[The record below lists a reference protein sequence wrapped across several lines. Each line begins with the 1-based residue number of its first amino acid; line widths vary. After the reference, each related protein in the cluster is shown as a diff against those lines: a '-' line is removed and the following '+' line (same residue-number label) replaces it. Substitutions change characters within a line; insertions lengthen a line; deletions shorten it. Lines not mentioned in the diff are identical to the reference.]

1 MPAPPGKGKSSI
13 RRPLRKI
20 WTRAAL
26 PGRVQR
32 ICADDELTGCVV
44 RLPAGTGVGVGAGV
58 DVGVGAGVGVGVGA
72 AVGAGVGVGVGPAV
86 GVGVGAGVGAAV
98 GAGVGVGVG
107 KMGGSVGKMMGEGVG
122 VGVGVGVAFLAC
134 PGGVFFRGPEMLV
147 DFDAVADAR
156 GVADEPLADVV
167 LVVSAT
173 VPPVAK
179 GLLPLTRRS
188 TVPTA
193 RRINTT
199 ETRPRP
205 ARRSILAPPRGLR
218 SVEAVPPLPTNLR
231 GEAYEAGG
239 EATTAKSVRRNDSR
253 NVNSA
258 LTVAAHVFPGRAT
271 TSMSRL
277 PGQIDS

>member
-58 DVGVGAGVGVGVGA
+58 GVGVGA
-72 AVGAGVGVGVGPAV
+72 AVGAGVGVGVGPAA
-86 GVGVGAGVGAAV
+86 GVGVGAAV
-98 GAGVGVGVG
+98 GAGVGVGLGVG
-107 KMGGSVGKMMGEGVG
+107 KMGGSVGKMMGEVVGVG
-122 VGVGVGVAFLAC
+122 VGVGVAVGVAFLAC
-134 PGGVFFRGPEMLV
+134 PGGVFFTGPEVLV
-147 DFDAVADAR
+147 DFDAVADAP
-156 GVADEPLADVV
+156 GVADEPLGDVV

-205 ARRSILAPPRGLR
+205 ARRSILAPPRGA
-218 SVEAVPPLPTNLR
+218 SI
-231 GEAYEAGG
+231 G
-239 EATTAKSVRRNDSR
+239 
-253 NVNSA
+253 
-258 LTVAAHVFPGRAT
+258 
-271 TSMSRL
+271 
-277 PGQIDS
+277 

>member
-58 DVGVGAGVGVGVGA
+58 GVGVGAGVGV
-72 AVGAGVGVGVGPAV
+72 
-86 GVGVGAGVGAAV
+86 GVGAAV

-134 PGGVFFRGPEMLV
+134 PGGVFFTGPEMLV
-147 DFDAVADAR
+147 DV
-156 GVADEPLADVV
+156 
-167 LVVSAT
+167 
-173 VPPVAK
+173 
-179 GLLPLTRRS
+179 
-188 TVPTA
+188 
-193 RRINTT
+193 
-199 ETRPRP
+199 
-205 ARRSILAPPRGLR
+205 
-218 SVEAVPPLPTNLR
+218 
-231 GEAYEAGG
+231 
-239 EATTAKSVRRNDSR
+239 
-253 NVNSA
+253 
-258 LTVAAHVFPGRAT
+258 
-271 TSMSRL
+271 
-277 PGQIDS
+277 

>member
-58 DVGVGAGVGVGVGA
+58 GVGVGVGAGVGVGVGA
-72 AVGAGVGVGVGPAV
+72 AVGAGVGVGVGPAMGV
-86 GVGVGAGVGAAV
+86 GVGVAV
-98 GAGVGVGVG
+98 GAGVGVGLG
-107 KMGGSVGKMMGEGVG
+107 KMGGSVGKMMGEVVG

-134 PGGVFFRGPEMLV
+134 PGGVFFTGPEVLV
-147 DFDAVADAR
+147 DFDAVADACT
-156 GVADEPLADVV
+156 VADEPLGDVV

-205 ARRSILAPPRGLR
+205 ARRSILAPPRGA
-218 SVEAVPPLPTNLR
+218 S
-231 GEAYEAGG
+231 
-239 EATTAKSVRRNDSR
+239 
-253 NVNSA
+253 
-258 LTVAAHVFPGRAT
+258 
-271 TSMSRL
+271 
-277 PGQIDS
+277 I